1 MTLPESS
8 VLSRTLSGIAPVAH
22 DVRAHAKQRLD
33 QLAIPHWALGR
44 LMDLALDLAAITGS
58 MNPRVARKSIA
69 VMAGDH
75 GIVAA
80 GVSKFPQAVTLE
92 MVRNFVNEA
101 ASINALARQV
111 GAKVTVVDAG
121 VAGDLSELVES
132 GKIVNK
138 KVAPGTSNFAVGP
151 AMSREQSIRAVE
163 AGIEVAESLADQT
176 DLFGTG
182 DMGIG
187 NTSPS
192 SAIISVIC
200 GRSVAEVTGRGTGLD
215 DDALAH
221 KITTLEKALKLNQPN
236 AQDALDVLSKV
247 GGFEIGAIAGLILG
261 AAAQRKPVMIDG
273 IISSA
278 GALIAHSLAPQC
290 KDYMIAGHRSVEQG
304 HKVALDF
311 LGKHPLLDLDLRLG
325 EGTGGAVA
333 MNLVEAAVAILTEV
347 ATFEEAA
354 VSQANNVKR

>member
-1 MTLPESS
+1 MTLSKTS
-8 VLSRTLSGIAPVAH
+8 QLNCTLAAIVPVDQ
-22 DVRAHAKQRLD
+22 DVRSKAKTRLD
-33 QLAIPHWALGR
+33 QLAIPYWALGR
-44 LMDLALDLAAITGS
+44 LMDLALDVAAITGS
-58 MNPRVARKSIA
+58 VEPKVERKSIA

-75 GIVAA
+75 GIVDA
-80 GVSKFPQAVTLE
+80 GVSKFPQAVTME
-92 MVRNFVNEA
+92 MVRNFTNGK

-111 GAKVTVVDAG
+111 GARVTVVDAG
-121 VAGDLSELVES
+121 VAGDLSELAAS
-132 GKIVNK
+132 GKIFDK
-138 KVAPGTSNFAVGP
+138 KVALGTANFSVGP
-151 AMSREQSIRAVE
+151 AMSREQAIRSIE

-200 GRSVAEVTGRGTGLD
+200 ERSVADVTGRGTGLD
-215 DDALAH
+215 DDELA
-221 KITTLEKALKLNQPN
+221 KKVAVLEKALALNKPDS
-236 AQDALDVLSKV
+236 QDGLDVLAKV

-261 AAAQRKPVMIDG
+261 AATQRKPVMIDG

-278 GALIAHSLAPQC
+278 GALIAHSLAPLC

-304 HKVALDF
+304 HKIALDF
-311 LGKHPLLDLDLRLG
+311 LGKQPLLDLGLRLG

-333 MNLVEAAVAILTEV
+333 MNLVESAVAILTEV

-354 VSQANNVKR
+354 VSQAEDK

>member
-1 MTLPESS
+1 
-8 VLSRTLSGIAPVAH
+8 
-22 DVRAHAKQRLD
+22 
-33 QLAIPHWALGR
+33 
-44 LMDLALDLAAITGS
+44 
-58 MNPRVARKSIA
+58 MNPAVGRKSIA

-75 GIVAA
+75 GIVAE

-92 MVRNFVNEA
+92 MVRNFANEA

-111 GAKVTVVDAG
+111 GARVTVVDAG
-121 VAGDLSELVES
+121 VAGDLRELAAS
-132 GKIVNK
+132 GKIVDK
-138 KVAPGTSNFAVGP
+138 KVALGTANFAEGP
-151 AMSREQSIRAVE
+151 AMTHEQAIQSIE
-163 AGIEVAESLADQT
+163 AGIEVAASLAEHT

-192 SAIISVIC
+192 SAIIAAICEHSV
-200 GRSVAEVTGRGTGLD
+200 VDVTGRGTGLD
-215 DDALAH
+215 DDALAS
-221 KITTLEKALKLNQPN
+221 KIATLEKALEVNQPN
-236 AQDALDVLSKV
+236 RQDGLDVLAKV

-261 AAAQRKPVMIDG
+261 AAAQKKPVVIDG

-278 GALIAHSLAPQC
+278 GALIAYSLAPQV

-304 HKVALDF
+304 HKIVLDY
-311 LGKHPLLDLDLRLG
+311 LGKQPLLDLDLRLG

-333 MNLVEAAVAILTEV
+333 MNLVEAAAAILTEV

-354 VSQANNVKR
+354 VSQATKS

>member
-1 MTLPESS
+1 M
-8 VLSRTLSGIAPVAH
+8 SRTENSLLEQTLDCIAVV
-22 DVRAHAKQRLD
+22 DNDSRQRAKQRLD

-44 LMDLALDLAAITGS
+44 LMDLALDLSAITGS
-58 MNPRVARKSIA
+58 VKPQVGRKSIA

-75 GIVAA
+75 GIVAS
-80 GVSKFPQAVTLE
+80 GVSKFPQTVTLE

-101 ASINALARQV
+101 ASINVLARQV

-121 VAGDLSELVES
+121 VAGDLSDLATS
-132 GKIVNK
+132 GKIISK
-138 KVAPGTSNFAVGP
+138 KVGLGTANFAEGP
-151 AMSREQSIRAVE
+151 AMTRAQALRSVE
-163 AGIEVAESLADQT
+163 AGIEVANQLADET

-192 SAIISVIC
+192 SAIIATMC
-200 GRSVAEVTGRGTGLD
+200 GRSVADVTGRGTGLD
-215 DDALAH
+215 DQALEAKIEILDKALA
-221 KITTLEKALKLNQPN
+221 LNKP
-236 AQDALDVLSKV
+236 DPKDGLDVLTKV

-261 AAAQRKPVMIDG
+261 AAAQKKPVMIDG
-273 IISSA
+273 IISTA
-278 GALIAHSLAPQC
+278 GALIAHSLSPNS

-304 HKVALDF
+304 HLIALDF
-311 LGKHPLLDLDLRLG
+311 LGKKPLLDLDLRLG

-333 MNLVEAAVAILTEV
+333 MHLVEAAVAILTEV

-354 VSQANNVKR
+354 ISQANKK

>member
-1 MTLPESS
+1 MPLPETS
-8 VLSRTLSGIAPVAH
+8 LLKRTLADIAPIDSGA
-22 DVRAHAKQRLD
+22 RLKARERLD
-33 QLAIPHWALGR
+33 QLAIPHWSLGR

-58 MNPRVARKSIA
+58 THPDVRRKSIA

-75 GIVAA
+75 GIVET
-80 GVSKFPQAVTLE
+80 GVSKFPQAVTVE
-92 MVRNFVNEA
+92 MVRNFVKEG

-121 VAGDLSELVES
+121 VAGDLSELTAG

-138 KVAPGTSNFAVGP
+138 RVAPGTANFAKGP
-151 AMSREQSIRAVE
+151 AMTREQAIRSIE
-163 AGIEVAESLADQT
+163 AGIEVAEALAEET

-200 GRSVAEVTGRGTGLD
+200 GRSVADVTGRGTGLD
-215 DDALAH
+215 DDALAG
-221 KITTLEKALKLNQPN
+221 KIAILEQALKLNNPDP
-236 AQDALDVLSKV
+236 QDGLDVLAKV

-261 AAAQRKPVMIDG
+261 AAAQKKPVMIDG
-273 IISSA
+273 IISTA
-278 GALIAHSLAPQC
+278 GALIAYSLSPSC
-290 KDYMIAGHRSVEQG
+290 KDYMVAGHRSVEQG

-311 LGKHPLLDLDLRLG
+311 LGKTPLLDLELRLG

-333 MNLVEAAVAILTEV
+333 MNLVDTAVAVLTEI

-354 VSQANNVKR
+354 VSQASED

>member
-1 MTLPESS
+1 MTLSETS
-8 VLSRTLSGIAPVAH
+8 LLHRTLAAIVPVNQEA
-22 DVRAHAKQRLD
+22 RAQAKERLD

-44 LMDLALDLAAITGS
+44 LMDLALDLAAMTGS
-58 MNPRVARKSIA
+58 QHPVVTRKSIA

-80 GVSKFPQAVTLE
+80 GVSKFPQAVTVE

-121 VAGDLSELVES
+121 VAGDLGDLAAS
-132 GKIVNK
+132 GKIVDK
-138 KVAPGTSNFAVGP
+138 KIAPGTANFAEGP
-151 AMSREQSIRAVE
+151 AMTREQAVRAIE

-200 GRSVAEVTGRGTGLD
+200 NYSIAEVTGRGTGLD
-215 DDALAH
+215 DDALAN
-221 KITTLEKALKLNQPN
+221 KIATLERALKLNQPN
-236 AQDALDVLSKV
+236 PQDGLDVLAKV

-261 AAAQRKPVMIDG
+261 AAAQKKPVMIDG

-278 GALIAHSLAPQC
+278 GALIAQSLAPQC
-290 KDYMIAGHRSVEQG
+290 RDYMIAGHRSVEQG
-304 HKVALDF
+304 HKIALDY
-311 LGKHPLLDLDLRLG
+311 LNKKPLLDLDLRLG

-333 MNLVEAAVAILTEV
+333 MNLVDASVAILTEV
-347 ATFEEAA
+347 ATFSEAA
-354 VSQANNVKR
+354 VSQSS